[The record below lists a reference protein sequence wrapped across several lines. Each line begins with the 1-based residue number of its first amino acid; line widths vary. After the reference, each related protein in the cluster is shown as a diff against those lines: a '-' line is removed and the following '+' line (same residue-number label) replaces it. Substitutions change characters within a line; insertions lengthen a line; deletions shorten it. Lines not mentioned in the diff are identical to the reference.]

1 MIRFKTIIRAKEG
14 DKDAIRK
21 ILNYFLDKAME
32 ISKDE
37 DYLQNIATEILKGIN
52 NFKNFR

>member
-14 DKDAIRK
+14 DKDAIRQ

-37 DYLQNIATEILKGIN
+37 DYLQNVAAEILKGIN

>member
-14 DKDAIRK
+14 EKDAIRQ

-32 ISKDE
+32 ISRDE
-37 DYLQNIATEILKGIN
+37 DYLQNAAVEILNGIH